1 MKELSNEELLQYAA
15 ELEEINN
22 SGLAEET
29 MGDNAWSMAQLKP
42 REISPALKRDVD
54 DLRKRNAEKLKQYN
68 AEKKIRK
75 KEIVSEALNSTF
87 IDLNSTL
94 TVEHKKLLIS
104 LLTSEYTAKME
115 KQINYINK
123 NIERGLR
130 SLMPKDILNSWNKHP
145 DLMIPSPGFTYHASK
160 EYAGTDANG
169 NALEFK
175 VTLNLPMYF
184 HPNCEETY
192 KKYFESRV
200 PVIDKA
206 VELFNKYKTQRNK
219 QEVKY
224 ANTLTKINTFIKL
237 LEHNAIWYEKLII
250 ELKKQKENEEGDS
263 NS

>member
-1 MKELSNEELLQYAA
+1 MKELSNEELLQYAE

-22 SGLAEET
+22 SGLAEEA
-29 MGDNAWSMAQLKP
+29 MGDNAWNMAQLEPHKV
-42 REISPALKRDVD
+42 SPALKTDVD
-54 DLRKRNAEKLKQYN
+54 ALRKKNSEQVKKHN

-75 KEIVSEALNSTF
+75 KEIIAEALNSTF

-94 TVEHKKLLIS
+94 SVEHKKLLIS
-104 LLTSEYTAKME
+104 LLTSNYTTLME

-123 NIERGLR
+123 NIERGLK
-130 SLMPKDILNSWNKHP
+130 SLMPKDILNSWKKHP

-160 EYAGTDANG
+160 EYGGTDANG

-175 VTLNLPMYF
+175 VTLDLPMYF
-184 HPNCEETY
+184 HPNTEEVY

-206 VELFNKYKTQRNK
+206 VELFNKYKSQRNK

-224 ANTLTKINTFIKL
+224 ANALTKINTFIKL
-237 LEHNAIWYEKLII
+237 LEHDAVWYEKLII
-250 ELKKQKENEEGDS
+250 ELKKQKDNEES
-263 NS
+263 NSNS